1 MKKWTY
7 LVVAGL
13 LAGATPMLQ
22 SCVDND
28 EPEGINVL
36 RKAKAEL
43 IAAKK
48 IVQEAEAARL
58 KAEAAKLEADAAL
71 VKAQAEIAKAQADL
85 VNAQTEAARAEI
97 EIRIAQAKA
106 EAEHQQK
113 VWEQQDKLAEVAY
126 QTALAELAKVKA
138 AVNEKQQQVLQ
149 AYINKVDRAK
159 KKYDTAM
166 NNVRKKQRNLL
177 KATEEMNDREAN
189 KDYWTRDA
197 QRDVKEAQLNLDEA
211 KATLE
216 ALQAELELAKTLD
229 LEGTKERIEELEKE
243 MVAQMAVME
252 KAVLELAEKQ
262 AEYQPELAALALQVT
277 EAKNAEIEIEEFK
290 YEFPYYLVSSYQGEY
305 PILDATSYSYLDD
318 DNYQTALGRL
328 SEVSYSVEKAKLS
341 PNDKAW
347 AADDVANYKGM
358 AADCEEEVAQ
368 LKEEWQKAVE
378 AYNAGAKYA
387 TIKGAEGYDEF
398 VEAVKVYNEN
408 VKTYT
413 DAVAA
418 YDAYFAD
425 KSELTEDYDAK
436 KKAAEEKRDEAK
448 KANQAEFQATKDAFR
463 AQLNVLNAN
472 ATLAEKKWKEAEA
485 QLALKANPTTE
496 EREAVDALEDAYNE
510 LAAEAYEY
518 YSHWYFDWT
527 NDANETVEAGL
538 TQANNLLTKKNNL
551 ADATYDREE
560 AAAAE
565 ELASKLK
572 ALGADSSLVTELS
585 AARTALNRSYND
597 AQTLFNSI
605 VRRDYDYYY
614 GNCTALYKAFFNYV
628 EDENG
633 NSVQTPLSVEVNDEL
648 ANINKY
654 LTEEVLANKSARLF
668 GYEKSNW
675 SEFWEKSERLV
686 ELTKEEIDAE
696 LAEQGVEP
704 WEYYKKYSNLV
715 LVDRYYYTYTDP
727 VTGEEVEDYDDIYD
741 YKYGKLGLLLYYQA
755 MVERAEAILAGDT
768 ELDKILETIAAEEEK
783 LVANYD
789 ANAALVEAAQAAYE
803 EKVEEVDMILWDLNI
818 AAQKAEYQYGITLNL
833 YSIYIVAD
841 SAINEVIDGI
851 KSNIETAENDVFRYE
866 GDLAD
871 RQKDLEEWNSTYVDK
886 VEQAQEKLE
895 DAQAEAEVAKENLD
909 IATERLQ
916 KAIEA
921 MAVAAE

>member
-138 AVNEKQQQVLQ
+138 AVNAKQQEVLQ

-347 AADDVANYKGM
+347 AADDVAYYKGM

-413 DAVAA
+413 DAVKA
-418 YDAYFAD
+418 YDAFVAD
-425 KSELTEDYDAK
+425 QGELTAVYNTKEEAANK
-436 KKAAEEKRDEAK
+436 KRNEAK
-448 KANQAEFQATKDAFR
+448 EANQAEYQAAWDAFG
-463 AQLNVLNAN
+463 AQLNVLNAK
-472 ATLAEKKWKEAEA
+472 AQLASTKWEEAKA

-496 EREAVDALEDAYNE
+496 ELAAVDALENAYNK
-510 LAAEAYEY
+510 ATAEASDY
-518 YSHWYFDWT
+518 YDHWMHNWT
-527 NDANETVEAGL
+527 EEDGTPVTAGR
-538 TQANNLLTKKNNL
+538 TQAQNLLNKKNDL
-551 ADATYDREE
+551 ADKTYDREVAE
-560 AAAAE
+560 AVD
-565 ELASKLK
+565 ELAGKLK
-572 ALGADSSLVTELS
+572 ELGYDSSLVTEKNN
-585 AARTALNRSYND
+585 AEIALRNSYND
-597 AQTLFNSI
+597 AQSEFSAIAL
-605 VRRDYDYYY
+605 RDYNNDWY
-614 GNCTALYKAFFNYV
+614 NCTLLEEAYYNYV
-628 EDENG
+628 NDENG
-633 NSVQTPLSVEVNDEL
+633 NAVQTPLAVEVNDDL
-648 ANINKY
+648 ANIDKY
-654 LTEEVLANKSARLF
+654 PTEEVLANKSARLF
-668 GYEKSNW
+668 GYEKTNW
-675 SEFWEKSERLV
+675 SEFWENSERLV

-704 WEYYKKYSNLV
+704 WEYYKRYSNQV
-715 LVDRYYYTYTDP
+715 LVDRRYYTYTDP
-727 VTGEEVEDYDDIYD
+727 VTGEEVENYYDIYD
-741 YKYGKLGLLLYYQA
+741 YKYGKLGLLLYFQA

-789 ANAALVEAAQAAYE
+789 ANAALVEAAQAAYD
-803 EKVEEVDMILWDLNI
+803 EKEEEVEMILWDLNA

-851 KSNIETAENDVFRYE
+851 KSDIETAENDVFRYE